1 MTSET
6 RLFVEPEDLL
16 GVEFTCGHC
25 GAWCPRFASV
35 FWTLTWA
42 EERLVC
48 PANTLQCPPADDYNC
63 RNVFWALHNNLTKGA
78 F

>member
-25 GAWCPRFASV
+25 GA
-35 FWTLTWA
+35 
-42 EERLVC
+42 RLLYQL
-48 PANTLQCPPADDYNC
+48 P
-63 RNVFWALHNNLTKGA
+63 K
-78 F
+78 